1 MLIMAGLLMC
11 LASSVFSQVRDTS
24 EVAMSSGGLSE
35 RFEADT
41 TVVHELSPLD
51 ITQDRGLFF
60 VTPDGKMQ
68 LRILGSVRFSVLYDL
83 IEFPV
88 SKTFNTFYI
97 PTGSA
102 NVKNVNY
109 SNTLDM
115 SRIGFEVTRKL
126 ATMDVF
132 VRLESDF
139 NGTNGQFRIRH
150 AYGQTAHFLVG
161 QTWSLFSNVSS
172 LPQMVDPNGPTGSVT
187 LRTPQIRYGHH
198 NKRGTTWAVAFEYSQ
213 PDLTLQEFDTTG
225 VSTVQLFPDLTGRI
239 VRQGVFGLV
248 QLSGVFTTISKE
260 GKDNDVSYTFGYG
273 ASLSGTLNILGEHA
287 ILYQLTY
294 GKAISRFITTFK
306 GTGKDAVY
314 NP

>member
-1 MLIMAGLLMC
+1 
-11 LASSVFSQVRDTS
+11 
-24 EVAMSSGGLSE
+24 
-35 RFEADT
+35 
-41 TVVHELSPLD
+41 
-51 ITQDRGLFF
+51 
-60 VTPDGKMQ
+60 
-68 LRILGSVRFSVLYDL
+68 
-83 IEFPV
+83 
-88 SKTFNTFYI
+88 
-97 PTGSA
+97 
-102 NVKNVNY
+102 
-109 SNTLDM
+109 
-115 SRIGFEVTRKL
+115 
-126 ATMDVF
+126 
-132 VRLESDF
+132 
-139 NGTNGQFRIRH
+139 
-150 AYGQTAHFLVG
+150 
-161 QTWSLFSNVSS
+161 
-172 LPQMVDPNGPTGSVT
+172 GPTGSVT

-314 NP
+314 NPETGDFEGLGAFGGFLSYGIDWSQDLSSNISVGYAQLFNKEYQPDVAYRNSVSLSVDGFWNAIEGARLGVEFVFGKRWNENGETGTAGRIWALFYYDF